1 MNFKVFLNFVGLFA
15 AGMAVFVFANPY
27 YRVFPT
33 NWNQTFYLG
42 LAAVFLVLV
51 ILCQVVPA
59 LAGYKGAAFAFLT
72 ATLALVVLKA
82 GFFNLPARA
91 ASPVKEI
98 ALDKLSQFLHIVP
111 VILLMTLLERKKM
124 ADIFLQTGRLK
135 QGLVF
140 GLVSFAIFAVIGY
153 LIAAGTSDFV
163 RLLVKSAPW
172 LLLFILANS
181 TMEELWFRGIFLK
194 VFDPLVGKW
203 GAILLT
209 ALFFGLSHIN
219 ATYEF
224 PGGGVVFGVVVFL
237 LGVAGAYAMVKYD
250 SVIGP
255 ILFHAGYDLLII
267 VPVINSL

>member
-1 MNFKVFLNFVGLFA
+1 MNFKAVLNFVLLFA

-27 YRVFPT
+27 YRVFST
-33 NWNQTFYLG
+33 NWNQRFYIG

-51 ILCQVVPA
+51 VLCHYVSV
-59 LAGYKGAAFAFLT
+59 LAGYKGAAYAFMT
-72 ATLALVVLKA
+72 ATLALVALKA
-82 GFFNLPARA
+82 GFFNLPMSA

-98 ALDKLSQFLHIVP
+98 AIDKLSQFLHIVP
-111 VILLMTLLERKKM
+111 VILLMTLLERKKLG
-124 ADIFLQTGRLK
+124 DIFLQAGRLK
-135 QGLVF
+135 QGLIF
-140 GLVSFAIFAVIGY
+140 GLVSFVIFAAIGY
-153 LIAAGTSDFV
+153 FIAAGTSDFV
-163 RLLVKSAPW
+163 PSLIKALPW

-181 TMEELWFRGIFLK
+181 TMEELWFRGIFLN
-194 VFDPLVGKW
+194 VFNPLVGEW

-224 PGGGVVFGVVVFL
+224 PGGGIVFGGVVFL
-237 LGVAGAYAMVKYD
+237 LGVAGAYTMTEYD

-267 VPVINSL
+267 VPVINSI